1 MSDGIDVLHEK
12 RKSKAKSNKK
22 ADTRHTLTPQEL
34 ASFIR
39 SELGIELRYN
49 TILQRVEYKF
59 ALETTW
65 HQWADTQDTWLLK
78 VRGAATHKDLANLQ
92 ILQKAVEFEARC
104 SPTNPIRN
112 YLQSCPMD
120 WSEWAKAN
128 GHVVD
133 GTAMSPGFLLAQYID
148 SDMEKT
154 VLASIF
160 DAWLVGCAMHGYS
173 PERNDWSGATICP
186 ILVGPQGCNKSN
198 FTKWLGT
205 AAGIEYYDE
214 SVIDADSKDA
224 RIALSK
230 VWIWAADEFSGTI
243 RKRGS
248 EAVKNF
254 LTRKTINERPSY
266 GRVAIWMPRLASF
279 IGSCNQDMPLQDT
292 TGNRRFAVV
301 YLKGVRLNELKSVLP
316 VDRLWGAAMWLWQKL
331 NVTPA
336 LDEYAQETVN
346 HVNASALD
354 VHPWTEILLK
364 RLEFGNGHECTAQ
377 DILQDILGIYP
388 ADQTQSQKRI
398 LHDIFRSPAF
408 AECEVSSVFVW
419 RNGKSLRVW
428 RGCKIKTF

>member
-12 RKSKAKSNKK
+12 RKSKAKANKK
-22 ADTRHTLTPQEL
+22 AGVSATMTPEQL
-34 ASFIR
+34 AAFIR

-104 SPTNPIRN
+104 TQVNPIRE
-112 YLQSCPMD
+112 YLRNCPTD
-120 WSEWAKAN
+120 WPEWAQAN
-128 GHVVD
+128 GHEID
-133 GTAMSPGFLLAQYID
+133 GTAMSPGFLLAQYIE

-301 YLKGVRLNELKSVLP
+301 NLRNVRLGELKAVLP
-316 VDRLWGAAMWLWQKL
+316 LDRLWGAAMWLWQKMGA
-331 NVTPA
+331 TPA

-346 HVNASALD
+346 LVNEDATDEHV
-354 VHPWTEILLK
+354 WTDILK
-364 RLEFGNGHECTAQ
+364 TRLAFGHDFCCTAQ
-377 DILQDILGIYP
+377 EILTNILGIYP
-388 ADQTQSQKRI
+388 DAQTQKHKQD
-398 LHDIFRSPAF
+398 LHNIFRLPYF
-408 AECEVSSVFVW
+408 AAHNIAAKMV
-419 RNGKSLRVW
+419 RKDGKVVRVW
-428 RGCKIKTF
+428 QGCRLKQ